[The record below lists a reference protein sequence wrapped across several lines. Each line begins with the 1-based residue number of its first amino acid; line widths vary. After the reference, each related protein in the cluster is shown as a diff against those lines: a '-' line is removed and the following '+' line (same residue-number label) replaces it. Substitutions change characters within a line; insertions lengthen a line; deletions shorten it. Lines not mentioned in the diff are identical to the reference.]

1 MRAPRSGAVPKPVL
15 AGGRYGSVDAIEKNA
30 PIDALPGIPWAALSC
45 DKAARACRRGL
56 AGRLRRN
63 IWHPASA
70 SLNVRA
76 NFGAPAG
83 AVDADSG
90 DARA

>member
-1 MRAPRSGAVPKPVL
+1 MRAPRFGAVPKPVL
-15 AGGRYGSVDAIEKNA
+15 AGARYGSVDAIEKNV
-30 PIDALPGIPWAALSC
+30 PIDALPGVPWATAAC
-45 DKAARACRRGL
+45 DKAARVRRRGP
-56 AGRLRRN
+56 AGRLRRD

-76 NFGAPAG
+76 NFGAPRG